1 MGLTDEDIEPLQYMV
16 NLTYLD
22 LRENKITDLSALEPL
37 TELRSLNLRQN
48 EISDLSPLAGMTQM
62 EELQL
67 SGGQRQQRQRRH
79 QRPLSSG
86 QHEKSH
92 LSLPAP
98 GSAISD
104 LSPLAELTS

>member
-1 MGLTDEDIEPLQYMV
+1 MV

-62 EELQL
+62 EERRLG
-67 SGGQRQQRQRRH
+67 SGNNGNAGISD
-79 QRPLSSG
+79 LSSG

-98 GSAISD
+98 RICHQRSK
-104 LSPLAELTS
+104 PLGGAHQPDRDQL